1 MAGGVSL
8 PERPD
13 RLVIPS
19 MSSDTPQASAAD
31 PADARPVR
39 SPEGGDAR
47 PVRSPARGDARLGA
61 ALLFLLSMVTLMLQV
76 VQTRVFSYSIN
87 PVFVYM
93 VVSLALLGFGLSGTV
108 MSLVPKLRRLD
119 LIRTLAACLL
129 LFAIGA
135 VVANATF
142 ARLSGLITPATGLSL
157 LSPVVPLFLLFTV
170 PYFFAGLGV
179 GLVLLSDAQNVSRNY
194 FINLLGSA
202 AGCFAIYPFLS
213 WLGAERIILG
223 IALLCAAVSTG
234 VMLRHARS
242 WLPVGAVATFALAL
256 GWLQAERSLP
266 FQPDRADQL
275 VGLIGEISQA
285 ERSVVRPNRVFARWD
300 PVGRIELFQ
309 FPGKYQYF
317 GGRAPA
323 LFFAQDA
330 GAASHL
336 LGVGEHPDLA
346 RDLARGSFY
355 GLATTLRPGA
365 DALVIGLGGG
375 PDLVAALAA
384 GAGKVTAVEINEAVV
399 DLLGVHYREFLGLPP
414 PGSER
419 FELIHAD
426 GRGFVRQFRDRFDV
440 IQMTGADTYA
450 ASAVAGSL
458 LSENYLYTREAF
470 IDFLQALEPDGLLAM
485 TRFSLEPIKG
495 LTTMIEAL
503 RAIGVEHPEEHV
515 VVMAQGG
522 HGNWVTTLVR
532 KTPFPREEIAQI
544 KRFAVAGRS
553 SSERLS
559 LPIFETIHFGFS
571 DPLEVLYHP
580 GIEVPANTQ
589 KGSLKAVLGDLTFY
603 RTLFDAAARDDMET
617 WLGQH
622 SYDFSPTSDDKPFF
636 FQIQRLRWPPL
647 GQFFSLNPIKQYEWD
662 VTQYLVLIFQIALV
676 SLVLILGPLVVLK
689 SRGQSLRAATPLAAF
704 FFAIGVGFV
713 LIEIG
718 LMQKCTLFLGHPNY
732 SISTIL
738 FSLLVFSGLGSYTS
752 GRWNLSARATIGVA
766 TASIVS
772 LVFAFAALSQPLFEA
787 TLTLPIGARIAIAV
801 VTLAPLSFFMGMMF
815 PTCLRAADEHVP
827 TFSPWVW
834 GVNGFASVLG
844 SLSTIPLTLAIGFTK
859 TLMLAAVAYA
869 LAWLSFEIFRRRVA
883 L

>member
-1 MAGGVSL
+1 MARDES
-8 PERPD
+8 
-13 RLVIPS
+13 
-19 MSSDTPQASAAD
+19 TPAH
-31 PADARPVR
+31 
-39 SPEGGDAR
+39 E
-47 PVRSPARGDARLGA
+47 DARLVAG
-61 ALLFLLSMVTLMLQV
+61 LLFLLSMVTLMLQV

-93 VVSLALLGFGLSGTV
+93 VVSLALLGFGISGTA
-108 MSLVPKLRRLD
+108 MSLVPKLRELP
-119 LIRTLAACLL
+119 LVRTLAACLL
-129 LFAIGA
+129 LFGVGA
-135 VVANATF
+135 ALANVVF
-142 ARLSGLITPATGLSL
+142 ARASGLITPATGLSL

-179 GLVLLSDAQNVSRNY
+179 GLVLISDAENVGRNY

-213 WLGAERIILG
+213 WLGAERIVLG
-223 IALLCAAVSTG
+223 IALVCAGVSTA
-234 VMLRHARS
+234 VLFRHARG
-242 WLPVGAVATFALAL
+242 WLPVGAVATFVLAL
-256 GWLQAERSLP
+256 GWLQAERTLP
-266 FQPDRADQL
+266 YQPDRADQL
-275 VGLIGEISQA
+275 MGLIAEVSQEGQRA
-285 ERSVVRPNRVFARWD
+285 MLPRRVYARWD
-300 PVGRIELFQ
+300 PVGRIEIFQ

-346 RDLARGSFY
+346 KDLARGSFY
-355 GLATTLRPGA
+355 GLAATLRPGA

-375 PDLVAALAA
+375 PDLVATLAA
-384 GAGKVTAVEINEAVV
+384 GADHVTAVEINAAVV
-399 DLLGVHYREFLGLPP
+399 DVLGTHYREFLGLPP
-414 PGSER
+414 EGSER
-419 FELIHAD
+419 FELVHAD
-426 GRGFVRQFRDRFDV
+426 GRGFVRHFRDRFDV

-470 IDFLQALEPDGLLAM
+470 VDFLQALEPNGLLAM

-503 RAIGVEHPEEHV
+503 REIGVEHPEEHIV
-515 VVMAQGG
+515 VTAQGG
-522 HGNWVTTLVR
+522 YGNWVTTLVR
-532 KTPFPREEIAQI
+532 KTPFPEEEIAQI
-544 KRFAVAGRS
+544 KRLAIAGRS
-553 SSERLS
+553 ASERLS
-559 LPIFETIHFGFS
+559 LPIFETLHFGFS

-580 GIEVPANTQ
+580 GIEIPTRTQ

-636 FQIQRLRWPPL
+636 FQIRRLRWPAFSE
-647 GQFFSLNPIKQYEWD
+647 FFSLNPIKQYEWD

-689 SRGQSLRAATPLAAF
+689 RRGQSLRSSTPLALYF
-704 FFAIGVGFV
+704 SAIGVGFI

-752 GRWNLSARATIGVA
+752 GRWSLSPRATIGVA
-766 TASIVS
+766 TGLIVA
-772 LVFAFAALSQPLFEA
+772 LVVAFAALSQPLFEA
-787 TLTLPIGARIAIAV
+787 ALTLPIAARIAIAV
-801 VTLAPLSFFMGMMF
+801 AALAPLSFFMGMMF
-815 PTCLRAADEHVP
+815 PTCLRATEQHVP

-844 SLSTIPLTLAIGFTK
+844 SLATIPLTIAIGFTR
-859 TLMLAAVAYA
+859 TLLLAAAAYA
-869 LAWLSFEIFRRRVA
+869 LAWVSFEVFRRRVA